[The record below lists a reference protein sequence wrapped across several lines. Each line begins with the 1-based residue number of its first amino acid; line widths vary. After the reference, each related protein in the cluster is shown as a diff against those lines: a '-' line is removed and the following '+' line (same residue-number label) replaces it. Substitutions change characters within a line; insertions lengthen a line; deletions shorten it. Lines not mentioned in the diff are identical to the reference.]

1 MAKKDVV
8 VKADRVRGWRKLW
21 RFVKI
26 SILLLLL
33 ILIII
38 YFVLKIL
45 FDDGSFIVSLERNE
59 MLYSGLAMY
68 ESLNDPTPKRI
79 LRAKDLQFMDNIS
92 IKWLPNDK
100 EITAPEGSHNGDN
113 YIAYTFYMENQ
124 GKTVLDYWYYVY
136 MDDVIKHADEALR
149 IMIYV
154 NDKKTVYAK
163 GNRINGKAEKNT
175 VKFRNDDDGTI
186 ILEHRKNMRAGD
198 LDKITVIIWIEG
210 DDPDCVDALIG
221 GHVRLHMKLTE
232 EHTEKTIR
240 ELEWWKMAKSKKEE
254 KKKRLRLL
262 LLLLFVTVVMLATST
277 YAWFTANRTVSI
289 APIDVYVE
297 ASSGLQISTDAKAWK
312 TIIQNSDITSPG
324 EYTTHKNMKPTT
336 LVPVSTIG
344 ERDSGGYMKFFRGV
358 VEGASSLG
366 GEMGLTANATPE
378 ESTFNAS
385 TGNFTNGDAPYYI
398 AFDIFLKVD
407 KSSGEDVY
415 LDAGSGVIANTSSG
429 TDKHLQYASRYA
441 FVQESTNYPETTDPA
456 TIRAQ
461 NTGTSAIIIE
471 PNYDAHTDTS
481 VTAASNYYSITTT
494 AAAEADLK
502 SGAANVAPVNYVGV
516 KAAIPSPIILVDTN
530 PQGTINGTYFEVITN
545 NATHVKTN
553 TAYSYNENNATL
565 KSYTG
570 NTLDNETNHLHKIFH
585 LAQGITKFRVYM
597 WVEGQDVDC
606 ENNASG
612 ANLTYKLGL
621 TLGPES

>member
-240 ELEWWKMAKSKKEE
+240 ELE
-254 KKKRLRLL
+254 
-262 LLLLFVTVVMLATST
+262 
-277 YAWFTANRTVSI
+277 
-289 APIDVYVE
+289 
-297 ASSGLQISTDAKAWK
+297 
-312 TIIQNSDITSPG
+312 
-324 EYTTHKNMKPTT
+324 
-336 LVPVSTIG
+336 
-344 ERDSGGYMKFFRGV
+344 
-358 VEGASSLG
+358 
-366 GEMGLTANATPE
+366 
-378 ESTFNAS
+378 
-385 TGNFTNGDAPYYI
+385 
-398 AFDIFLKVD
+398 
-407 KSSGEDVY
+407 
-415 LDAGSGVIANTSSG
+415 
-429 TDKHLQYASRYA
+429 
-441 FVQESTNYPETTDPA
+441 
-456 TIRAQ
+456 
-461 NTGTSAIIIE
+461 
-471 PNYDAHTDTS
+471 
-481 VTAASNYYSITTT
+481 
-494 AAAEADLK
+494 
-502 SGAANVAPVNYVGV
+502 
-516 KAAIPSPIILVDTN
+516 
-530 PQGTINGTYFEVITN
+530 
-545 NATHVKTN
+545 
-553 TAYSYNENNATL
+553 
-565 KSYTG
+565 
-570 NTLDNETNHLHKIFH
+570 
-585 LAQGITKFRVYM
+585 
-597 WVEGQDVDC
+597 
-606 ENNASG
+606 
-612 ANLTYKLGL
+612 
-621 TLGPES
+621 